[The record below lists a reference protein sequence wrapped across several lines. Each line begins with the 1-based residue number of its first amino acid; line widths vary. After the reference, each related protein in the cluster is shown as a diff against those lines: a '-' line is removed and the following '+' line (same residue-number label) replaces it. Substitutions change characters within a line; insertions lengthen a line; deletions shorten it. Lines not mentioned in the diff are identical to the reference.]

1 MTKRKKIDIKNFTA
15 VIYRT
20 AINILQTNLINL

>member
-1 MTKRKKIDIKNFTA
+1 MTKRKKTDIKNFTA

-20 AINILQTNLINL
+20 TLYYLLIGVV